1 MSGNRNSFGPPPNIA
16 YEFYTIHTDS
26 ISSTSWADPT
36 DATSQG
42 NYTVQL
48 FRPLKNIVQASLLKI
63 SFDATTT
70 SNVAY
75 LTCPEL
81 LSHYNDIS
89 GVLNPNN
96 DNETFTISDPST
108 KDSIR
113 NCLASFNVASSGRTT
128 YEQNDYSTQTQFTT
142 PIGKIDRLT
151 TKLLDEN
158 GVPLTT
164 ASNVFTSYRFTCLK
178 ANMGPF
184 SQKINN

>member
-1 MSGNRNSFGPPPNIA
+1 MVTVTHLVLLPILRTN
-16 YEFYTIHTDS
+16 FYTIHTDS

-36 DATSQG
+36 DATTQG
-42 NYTVQL
+42 HYTVQL
-48 FRPLKNIVQASLLKI
+48 FRPLKNVVQASLLKI
-63 SFDATTT
+63 SFDATST

-81 LSHYNDIS
+81 LSQYNDCS
-89 GVLNPNN
+89 GVINPNN

-113 NCLASFNVASSGRTT
+113 NCLTSFNVASSGRTS
-128 YEQNDYSTQTQFTT
+128 YEQNDYSTQTQFIQ
-142 PIGKIDRLT
+142 PIGKIDKIT

-158 GVPLTT
+158 GLPLTT

-178 ANMGPF
+178 ANMGLF
-184 SQKINN
+184 TQKINN